1 MVKVAKKQITSQNE
15 DSIIDLLRLAKQDTN
30 TTQDT
35 LIMDQFKLIHTR
47 LETIYGN

>member
-1 MVKVAKKQITSQNE
+1 MVKAAKKQNSAQKKDATM
-15 DSIIDLLRLAKQDTN
+15 DLLRLAKQETSATHDN
-30 TTQDT
+30 